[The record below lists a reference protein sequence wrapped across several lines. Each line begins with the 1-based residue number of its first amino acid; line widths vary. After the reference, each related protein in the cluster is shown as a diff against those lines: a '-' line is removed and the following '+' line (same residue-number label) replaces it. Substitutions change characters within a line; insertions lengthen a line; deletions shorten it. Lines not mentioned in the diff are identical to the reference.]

1 MDTINGEVK
10 MHESAGGVVFYL
22 SPTEKTLWV
31 ALVQKQNLQYFLP
44 KGHLKSGESPYE
56 AAIREIKEELTLE
69 DDLRL
74 IGELGTQS
82 YTFFLAGDEILHKK
96 DVHLFVYSLKKKS
109 QIGPRVEENF
119 IEARWVKFEEA
130 VEIIA
135 YDQEI
140 LKKAKRIFES
150 NHQ

>member
-82 YTFFLAGDEILHKK
+82 YTCSSICLFFKKEITNWAEGRGKLYRSKM
-96 DVHLFVYSLKKKS
+96 
-109 QIGPRVEENF
+109 G
-119 IEARWVKFEEA
+119 
-130 VEIIA
+130 EI
-135 YDQEI
+135 
-140 LKKAKRIFES
+140 
-150 NHQ
+150 